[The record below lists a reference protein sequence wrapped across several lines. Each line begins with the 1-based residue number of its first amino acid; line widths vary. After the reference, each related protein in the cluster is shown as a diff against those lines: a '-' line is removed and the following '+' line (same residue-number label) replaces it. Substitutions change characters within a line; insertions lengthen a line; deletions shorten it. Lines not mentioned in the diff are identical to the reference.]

1 LRKLPELADDEPKTS
16 NWFHTEDFA
25 TAPIVEIQAE
35 KIRNYEE
42 LTNLNI
48 IWWLNKLKEGFT
60 HLDGLHSPDVFYFI
74 NYKPVYIKKF
84 CNVLHFNGNHWI
96 CVSNVFCDMGEV
108 VVYDSLETINEKNVK
123 KLKAP
128 LKKMLPRCKS
138 LKVKINKTTIQ
149 NNGYDCGLFS
159 LAFTTLICNGKN
171 PSDYEIDRNKVRD
184 HYNKC
189 VDNNEVE
196 SFPCFNQ
203 PENREE
209 NKTKR
214 FFNINL

>member
-60 HLDGLHSPDVFYFI
+60 HLDGF
-74 NYKPVYIKKF
+74 
-84 CNVLHFNGNHWI
+84 HFNGNHWI